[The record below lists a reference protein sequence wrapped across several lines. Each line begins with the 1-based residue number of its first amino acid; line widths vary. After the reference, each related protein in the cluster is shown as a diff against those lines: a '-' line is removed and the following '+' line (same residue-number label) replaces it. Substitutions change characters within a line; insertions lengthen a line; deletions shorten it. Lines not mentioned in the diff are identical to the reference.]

1 MENKRFR
8 NHWTSVV
15 EQFGAVI
22 IALAAIIM
30 GSPDDIIDMIVDMSH
45 GGFSVETV
53 YVAIILLIFIT
64 IIAIFMVWRFR
75 VWYKTWLNLI
85 QIAYPRLTPR
95 MLK

>member
-15 EQFGAVI
+15 EQFGAAI

-64 IIAIFMVWRFR
+64 MYHYQLQSRF
-75 VWYKTWLNLI
+75 YTI
-85 QIAYPRLTPR
+85 P
-95 MLK
+95 